1 MLSRFVRLTAKLLI
15 GTFLL
20 LIYGAVL
27 AVGACSIAG
36 FFGDQNRYF
45 ELSSHFRLVYF
56 LGLLACCVLLAAL
69 RRWKGL
75 AFSSV
80 FLMMNL
86 VPIAVLYFE
95 GGPEAVAQQSNVSQV
110 DIGQPNSAQ
119 SGARESIGQAFSQQS
134 SALQSNTQPA
144 NSNLATRELKVV
156 QINVWAV
163 KNKHYS
169 DSVNVIRKHN
179 PDVVGIVELSRDWKR
194 KLAKELKDYPYV
206 AVEERFGGLGIYSRY
221 PLEGTQVLS
230 SGNIERPRIR
240 TTLLLPDQKVTLI
253 LAHVAR
259 PKRNYT
265 IRNLDFKAVT
275 AEAASAPRPM
285 ILFGDLNCTPWSAY
299 FQKLLA
305 QGKLRDSENGFG
317 VQPTWSPRGWVP
329 FVPIDHFLTS
339 LDVKTVHREVG
350 PDVGSDHLPVF
361 VKLIIPVSKANTN
374 KAETIPRAKIS
385 SLGSAN

>member
-1 MLSRFVRLTAKLLI
+1 MLSSLLRLTAKLLVGI
-15 GTFLL
+15 FLL

-36 FFGDQNRYF
+36 FFGENHRYF

-56 LGLLACCVLLAAL
+56 LVLLGCCVVLATM

-75 AFSSV
+75 AFTSV
-80 FLMMNL
+80 FLVMN
-86 VPIAVLYFE
+86 VIPIAVLYFE
-95 GGPEAVAQQSNVSQV
+95 GGPQAVAQQSTVPHTQQSDMAGTNT
-110 DIGQPNSAQ
+110 AQ
-119 SGARESIGQAFSQQS
+119 SNAASTG
-134 SALQSNTQPA
+134 
-144 NSNLATRELKVV
+144 TRELKVV
-156 QINVWAV
+156 QINVWAP
-163 KNKHYS
+163 KNKHYQ
-169 DSVNVIRKHN
+169 DAIKVIRKHD
-179 PDVVGIVELSRDWKR
+179 PDVVGIVEVTRDWK
-194 KLAKELKDYPYV
+194 KNLAKELKDYPYF
-206 AVEERFGGLGIYSRY
+206 AVEERFGGLAIYSRY
-221 PLEGTQVLS
+221 PLEGTEVLS

-240 TTLLLPDQKVTLI
+240 TTLKLPDQKVTLI

-259 PKRNYT
+259 PKKNYT

-285 ILFGDLNCTPWSAY
+285 ILFGDLNCSPWSAS
-299 FQKLLA
+299 FQKLLS

-317 VQPTWSPRGWVP
+317 LQPTWSPRGWVP

-339 LDVKTVHREVG
+339 LDVKTVNREVG

-361 VKLIIPVSKANTN
+361 VKLRIPVSKSATK
-374 KAETIPRAKIS
+374 KAATAQRGKIS

>member
-1 MLSRFVRLTAKLLI
+1 VLSRFLRLTAKLLI

-36 FFGDQNRYF
+36 FFGDHNRYF

-56 LGLLACCVLLAAL
+56 LGLLACCVLLAVM

-80 FLMMNL
+80 FLIMNL
-86 VPIAVLYFE
+86 IPIAVLYFE
-95 GGPEAVAQQSNVSQV
+95 GGPEAVAQQSNVSQST
-110 DIGQPNSAQ
+110 ISQLNSGQ
-119 SGARESIGQAFSQQS
+119 SGVQLPNTQ
-134 SALQSNTQPA
+134 QSNTRQANA
-144 NSNLATRELKVV
+144 NSHTTNTEVPSTRELKVV

-169 DSVNVIRKHN
+169 DSIKVIRKHD

-206 AVEERFGGLGIYSRY
+206 AVEERFGGLAIYSRY

-230 SGNIERPRIR
+230 SGNIERPRIK
-240 TTLLLPDQKVTLI
+240 TTLLLPEQKVTLI

-361 VKLIIPVSKANTN
+361 VKLRIPVSKSDTK
-374 KAETIPRAKIS
+374 KAAAPSRAKIS